1 MPILECCL
9 MQKFFRRPPHD
20 QGREKPQKQSRS
32 PVSGLHC
39 PISSPA
45 AVSRGCFNCW
55 LSIPIPR
62 GRFPGVRRH
71 KWYPSTTAVGP
82 GWPRFQGRQPLL
94 PGSWDPRMEGAFVPH
109 LMEEEGPEGEIG
121 SMVKE
126 GYGCTRENDISMKED
141 DSFEKEDDTCNTTS
155 SFSPS
160 PAVSRRITMGVRGI
174 RALEEWCRRA
184 VQVIHKQMSLQNH
197 RHSSSYD

>member
-1 MPILECCL
+1 MIKGGKSRKNKAGLQCL
-9 MQKFFRRPPHD
+9 GSTVLSHLLLQFRGAATTVGSQFPFQEADFPESVVTSGIHRRR
-20 QGREKPQKQSRS
+20 QWARGGRGFK
-32 PVSGLHC
+32 GANH
-39 PISSPA
+39 SSHWEA
-45 AVSRGCFNCW
+45 
-55 LSIPIPR
+55 
-62 GRFPGVRRH
+62 
-71 KWYPSTTAVGP
+71 
-82 GWPRFQGRQPLL
+82 
-94 PGSWDPRMEGAFVPH
+94 PRMEGQGVFVPH